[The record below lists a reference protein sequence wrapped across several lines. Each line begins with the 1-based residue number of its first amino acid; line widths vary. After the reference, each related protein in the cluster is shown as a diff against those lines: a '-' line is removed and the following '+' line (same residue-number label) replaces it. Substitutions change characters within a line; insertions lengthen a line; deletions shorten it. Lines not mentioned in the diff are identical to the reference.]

1 MTTTISRFPF
11 EPHIAKLEPQ
21 VQYVIRNLWNAVAD
35 VQGAVPILKSQIDGN
50 KTSIAAATSS
60 SSSSGGGSETVS
72 IGSAGVSSFNNLTGA
87 VTYIP
92 QLGFVNLQ
100 TGVTAYT
107 VQQSDAGEEIVLND
121 ASPIAVTINP
131 AVLQVPWFTE
141 ISNQGAGTA
150 TITPQ
155 SGTINGGASLTLPG
169 GSWVEVRFD
178 GTNFWADSPG
188 STVGGVT
195 QIVAGTNV
203 TVSPVGGTGA
213 VTVNAAGGGSGTI
226 TGVTAGT
233 GLSGGGSSG
242 AVTLAIAN
250 TAVTPGSYTNANVT
264 VNAQGQVTAAA
275 NGSASGYPNIV
286 SSYTNTS
293 TTITYPSQYSNTY
306 AVLPLGFYR
315 INIYTSLLSATGTGT
330 LIVESLFT
338 YYDSNG
344 SHTIGISNSPVETAP
359 FTGQNYVGSGNG
371 VFFSDGV
378 HAPSIVVAAPQVSG
392 TPAGTFI
399 VQAIVL
405 ERLG

>member
-1 MTTTISRFPF
+1 
-11 EPHIAKLEPQ
+11 
-21 VQYVIRNLWNAVAD
+21 
-35 VQGAVPILKSQIDGN
+35 
-50 KTSIAAATSS
+50 
-60 SSSSGGGSETVS
+60 
-72 IGSAGVSSFNNLTGA
+72 
-87 VTYIP
+87 
-92 QLGFVNLQ
+92 
-100 TGVTAYT
+100 
-107 VQQSDAGEEIVLND
+107 
-121 ASPIAVTINP
+121 
-131 AVLQVPWFTE
+131 
-141 ISNQGAGTA
+141 
-150 TITPQ
+150 
-155 SGTINGGASLTLPG
+155 
-169 GSWVEVRFD
+169 
-178 GTNFWADSPG
+178 
-188 STVGGVT
+188 
-195 QIVAGTNV
+195 
-203 TVSPVGGTGA
+203 

-405 ERLG
+405 ERLA